1 MGTSPRDNIATFSGT
16 MSAQQTSWPRR
27 ARVALVTSPHITGAN
42 NCQPAHALRFL
53 ILILTPLFPHS
64 HLAHVATIGLR
75 WRGGRYQRSDF
86 SYDV

>member
-1 MGTSPRDNIATFSGT
+1 MGISPRDNIATFSDT
-16 MSAQQTSWPRR
+16 MSAQQTSWPRW
-27 ARVALVTSPHITGAN
+27 ARVALVTSPRITGAN

-64 HLAHVATIGLR
+64 HVATISLR